1 MAAEQAAGGGGDAFP
16 PFDPHTYPTSILW
29 LIVTFGILYFT
40 MSRYALPRVGS
51 ILKERSDKI
60 HERLA
65 AARKMREQAR
75 EASDAYDRTLA
86 EARARSQDLANE
98 TRNRVKSEQEG
109 KRKALEAELDDKL
122 KAAELRIAETKATA
136 MASVGQIATDTA
148 AAIVEHLT
156 GKPVNHDQVAKAI
169 ADSRA

>member
-1 MAAEQAAGGGGDAFP
+1 MAAEQAAGGGEGAFP
-16 PFDPHTYPTSILW
+16 PFDPHTYPTSIFW

-51 ILKERSDKI
+51 ILKERSAKI

-86 EARARSQDLANE
+86 EARSRSQELANE
-98 TRNRVKSEQEG
+98 TRHRVKSEQEG
-109 KRKALEAELDDKL
+109 KRKALEADLDDKL
-122 KAAELRIAETKATA
+122 KAAELRIAETKAGA
-136 MASVGQIATDTA
+136 MANVGQIATDTA

-156 GKPVNHDQVAKAI
+156 GKPANHERIANAI
-169 ADSRA
+169 ADPRA

>member
-1 MAAEQAAGGGGDAFP
+1 MG
-16 PFDPHTYPTSILW
+16 T
-29 LIVTFGILYFT
+29 
-40 MSRYALPRVGS
+40 

-86 EARARSQDLANE
+86 GARDRSQALANE
-98 TRNRVKSEQEG
+98 TRNRVKAEQEG
-109 KRKALEAELDDKL
+109 KRKTLELELDDKL
-122 KAAELRIAETKATA
+122 KAAELRIAETKAGA
-136 MASVGQIATDTA
+136 MANVGQIATDTA

-156 GKPVNHDQVAKAI
+156 GKPANHDQIARAI

>member
-1 MAAEQAAGGGGDAFP
+1 MAVEQAAGGGDAFP

-29 LIVTFGILYFT
+29 LAVTFGILYFT

-51 ILKERSDKI
+51 ILGERSAKI

-75 EASDAYDRTLA
+75 QASDAYDRTLA
-86 EARARSQDLANE
+86 EARARSQELANA

-109 KRKALEAELDDKL
+109 KRTTLEAELDDKL
-122 KAAELRIAETKATA
+122 KAAELRIADTKAAA
-136 MASVGQIATDTA
+136 MANVGQIATETA

-156 GKPVNHDQVAKAI
+156 GKPANSDQVARAI
-169 ADSRA
+169 AASRT

>member
-1 MAAEQAAGGGGDAFP
+1 MAAEQAAGGGESAFP

-29 LIVTFGILYFT
+29 LIVTFGILYWT

-65 AARKMREQAR
+65 AARTMRAQAR
-75 EASDAYDRTLA
+75 EASDTYERTLT
-86 EARARSQDLANE
+86 EARSRSQELANE
-98 TRNRVKSEQEG
+98 TRNRVKAEQEG
-109 KRKALEAELDDKL
+109 KRKTLETELDDKL
-122 KAAELRIAETKATA
+122 KVAELRIAETKAGA
-136 MASVGQIATDTA
+136 MANVGQIATDTA

-156 GKPVNHDQVAKAI
+156 GKPANQDQIARAI
-169 ADSRA
+169 AELRV

>member
-1 MAAEQAAGGGGDAFP
+1 MAAEQAAGGGESAFP

-29 LIVTFGILYFT
+29 LVVTFGILYFT

-60 HERLA
+60 RERLA

-86 EARARSQDLANE
+86 EARSRSQELANE
-98 TRNRVKSEQEG
+98 TRNRVKSEQDG
-109 KRKALEAELDDKL
+109 KRMTLEAELDDKL
-122 KAAELRIAETKATA
+122 KAAELRIAETKASA
-136 MASVGQIATDTA
+136 MANVGQIATETA

-156 GKPVNHDQVAKAI
+156 GKPANSDQVARAI
-169 ADSRA
+169 AASRS

>member
-98 TRNRVKSEQEG
+98 TRARVKSEQEA

-122 KAAELRIAETKATA
+122 KVAELRIAETKAGA
-136 MASVGQIATDTA
+136 MASVGQIAMETA

-156 GKPVNHDQVAKAI
+156 GKPANHDQVAKAI
-169 ADSRA
+169 AASRA

>member
-1 MAAEQAAGGGGDAFP
+1 MAAEQAAGGSEGAFP

-109 KRKALEAELDDKL
+109 KRKALESDLDDKL
-122 KAAELRIAETKATA
+122 KAAELRIAETKAGA
-136 MASVGQIATDTA
+136 MASVGQIATETA

-156 GKPVNHDQVAKAI
+156 GKPANQDQVAKAI